1 MMLEFNE
8 DKHIYYLDGE
18 QIPCVSEILRFAF
31 REVYGTDKKD
41 KAMDR
46 AALRGT
52 RIHRAC
58 EEIDRT
64 GMTECEPDILQYVS
78 AYVQFLKD
86 HDVSWE
92 EIEKPIFS
100 SSGHVAFA
108 GTLDR
113 LGVVDGK
120 MTLLDIKST
129 KSITAKHKLLYSTQL
144 AAYGACMDRFI
155 DQFCILQL
163 KADGTYKLIKVEPN
177 ANVWCSCLMMHYEFM
192 KTERRKKV
200 SK

>member
-1 MMLEFNE
+1 MLEFNE
-8 DKHIYYLDGE
+8 DKHIYFLDGE
-18 QIPCVSEILRFAF
+18 QIPCVSEICRFAF
-31 REVYGTDKKD
+31 REVYGADKKD

-86 HDVSWE
+86 HDVNWI
-92 EIEKPIFS
+92 EIEKPVYS
-100 SSGHVAFA
+100 KCGDVAFA

-129 KSITAKHKLLYSTQL
+129 KSITGKHKLLYATQL
-144 AAYGACMDRFI
+144 AAYGACRDERI

-163 KADGTYKLIKVEPN
+163 KQDGTYKLIKVVPN
-177 ANVWCSCLMMHYEFM
+177 STVWISCLFLHTEFK
-192 KTERRKKV
+192 KTEKRKKV

>member
-1 MMLEFNE
+1 MLEFNE

-86 HDVSWE
+86 HNVNWELIEQPVYSQSGDVT
-92 EIEKPIFS
+92 
-100 SSGHVAFA
+100 FA

-113 LGVVDGK
+113 FGVVDGK
-120 MTLLDIKST
+120 KTLLDIKST
-129 KSITAKHKLLYSTQL
+129 KSITAKHKLLYSAQL
-144 AAYGACMDRFI
+144 AAYNAALEEDVEQHI
-155 DQFCILQL
+155 ILHL
-163 KADGTYKLIKVEPN
+163 KPDGTYKINKVEPDVC
-177 ANVWCSCLMMHYEFM
+177 AWVSCLMLHSEFE
-192 KTERRKKV
+192 KTKRKKV